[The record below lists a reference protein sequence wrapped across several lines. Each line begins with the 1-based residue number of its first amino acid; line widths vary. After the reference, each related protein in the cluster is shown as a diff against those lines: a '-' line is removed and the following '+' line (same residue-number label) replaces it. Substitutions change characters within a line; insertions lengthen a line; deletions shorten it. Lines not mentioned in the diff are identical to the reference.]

1 MTSDAS
7 VSVIIAAYN
16 AEAFIGRAIASALTQ
31 TLPPHEILIVDDCS
45 TDGTRAVLDAAAQK
59 NPTIRVI
66 AMARNGGPS
75 AARNAGIA
83 QARGDWLAVLD
94 ADDAFAP
101 TRLATLM
108 AFAASTGADF
118 VADDLA
124 YYDAAAAAACVS
136 ASGIGD
142 NIVLPD
148 GPLSLRDYLAHN
160 LADGSGT
167 DWGLLKPIFRRDTLT
182 ARGIAY
188 DPAVRHGEDFRL
200 VVDLLLS
207 GAQFRLL
214 PRPLYL
220 YTQRQGAVSGR
231 PSGMTRTTIAYRKLK
246 DAALAL
252 ARDPRIASDPA
263 IVRLLQQR
271 ASGLARLDDAYFIST
286 SLRTGAFGKIALR
299 TTRDPSFLP
308 FMLRQ
313 IGRAMR
319 RRLQA
324 L

>member
-1 MTSDAS
+1 MTSGAG

-31 TLPPHEILIVDDCS
+31 TLPPREILIVDDCS
-45 TDGTRAVLDAAAQK
+45 TDGTRAVLETAAQK
-59 NPTIRVI
+59 NPIIKVI

-75 AARNAGIA
+75 AARNAAIA

-108 AFAASTGADF
+108 VFADSTGADF

-124 YYDAAAAAACVS
+124 YYDAVAGCVS
-136 ASGIGD
+136 GSGMGVEV
-142 NIVLPD
+142 VLPD

-160 LADGSGT
+160 LADGSGL
-167 DWGLLKPIFRRDTLT
+167 DWGLLKPLFRRGALIEL
-182 ARGIAY
+182 GIAY
-188 DPAVRHGEDFRL
+188 DPSVTHGEDFRL

-207 GAQFRLL
+207 NAQFRIL
-214 PRPLYL
+214 PQPLYL

-231 PSGMTRTTIAYRKLK
+231 ASGMTRTTIAYRKLE

-252 ARDPRIASDPA
+252 ARDPRIAADPA

-271 ASGLARLDDAYFIST
+271 ASGLGRLDDAHFIST
-286 SLRTGAFGKIALR
+286 ALRAGAFGKIVLR

-313 IGRAMR
+313 IGRAMH

-324 L
+324 S

>member
-1 MTSDAS
+1 MTNGAN

-16 AEAFIGRAIASALTQ
+16 AEAFIGRAIASAMTQ
-31 TLPPHEILIVDDCS
+31 TLRPCELLIVDDCS
-45 TDGTRAVLDAAAQK
+45 TDGTRAVLDAAARENQ
-59 NPTIRVI
+59 TIKVI

-83 QARGDWLAVLD
+83 QAQGDWLAVLD

-101 TRLATLM
+101 TRLANLM
-108 AFAASTGADF
+108 AFAEATGADF

-124 YYDAAAAAACVS
+124 YYDAVADCVS
-136 ASGIGD
+136 ARGIGD
-142 NIVLPD
+142 NIVFPD

-160 LADGSGT
+160 LADGRGT
-167 DWGLLKPIFRRDTLT
+167 DWGLLKPIFRRDALT

-207 GAQFRLL
+207 GAQFRIL
-214 PRPLYL
+214 PQPLYL
-220 YTQRQGAVSGR
+220 YTQRQGTVSGR
-231 PSGMTRTTIAYRKLK
+231 RSGMTRTTIAYHKLK
-246 DAALAL
+246 EAALAL
-252 ARDPRIASDPA
+252 ARDPRIASDPES
-263 IVRLLQQR
+263 VGLLRQR
-271 ASGLARLDDAYFIST
+271 ARGLSRLDDAHFIST
-286 SLRTGAFGKIALR
+286 SLRAGALGKIALR
-299 TTRDPSFLP
+299 STRDPSFLP

>member
-1 MTSDAS
+1 MMGEAS

-16 AEAFIGRAIASALTQ
+16 AEAFISRAIASALTQ
-31 TLPPHEILIVDDCS
+31 TLPPREILIVDDCS
-45 TDGTRAVLDAAAQK
+45 TDGTRAVLDAAVREH
-59 NPTIRVI
+59 PTIKVI

-101 TRLATLM
+101 TRLATLT
-108 AFAASTGADF
+108 AFAESTGADF

-124 YYDAAAAAACVS
+124 YYDAVADS
-136 ASGIGD
+136 AGASAIGD
-142 NIVLPD
+142 TIVLPD
-148 GPLSLRDYLAHN
+148 RPLSLRDYLSHN
-160 LADGSGT
+160 LADGRSF
-167 DWGLLKPIFRRDTLT
+167 DWGLLKPIFRRDALIQ
-182 ARGIAY
+182 RDIAY
-188 DPAVRHGEDFRL
+188 DPDVRHGEDFRL
-200 VVDLLLS
+200 VVELLLS
-207 GAQFRLL
+207 GAQFRIL
-214 PRPLYL
+214 PQPLYL

-246 DAALAL
+246 EAALTL
-252 ARDPRIASDPA
+252 ARDPRIASDPEM
-263 IVRLLQQR
+263 IGLLQQR
-271 ASGLARLDDAYFIST
+271 ASGLARLDDAHFIST
-286 SLRTGAFGKIALR
+286 SLRAGAFGEIAAR
-299 TTRDPSFLP
+299 TTRDPAFLP

-319 RRLQA
+319 RRFPA

>member
-1 MTSDAS
+1 MTKDAS

-16 AEAFIGRAIASALTQ
+16 AEAFISRAIASALAQ
-31 TLPPHEILIVDDCS
+31 TLPPYEILIVDDCS

-59 NPTIRVI
+59 NPSIRVI

-101 TRLATLM
+101 TRLATLT
-108 AFAASTGADF
+108 AFAESSGADF

-124 YYDAAAAAACVS
+124 YYDAVAGCVS

-142 NIVLPD
+142 TIVLPD

-167 DWGLLKPIFRRDTLT
+167 DWGLLKPVFRRDTLT
-182 ARGIAY
+182 TRDIAY

-207 GAQFRLL
+207 GAQFRIL
-214 PRPLYL
+214 PQPLYL

-231 PSGMTRTTIAYRKLK
+231 PSGMTRTTVAYRKLK
-246 DAALAL
+246 DAALTL
-252 ARDPRIASDPA
+252 ARDPRIASDPE
-263 IVRLLQQR
+263 IVRLLQKR
-271 ASGLARLDDAYFIST
+271 ASGLARLDDAHFIST
-286 SLRTGAFGKIALR
+286 SLRAGAFGKIAVR

-319 RRLQA
+319 RRLPA

>member
-1 MTSDAS
+1 MTSGAS

-16 AEAFIGRAIASALTQ
+16 AEAFISRAIASALTQ
-31 TLPPHEILIVDDCS
+31 TVPPREILVVDDCS
-45 TDGTRAVLDAAAQK
+45 TDGTRAVLEAAAQK
-59 NPTIRVI
+59 NPMIRVI

-83 QARGDWLAVLD
+83 QARGEWLAVLD

-108 AFAASTGADF
+108 AFAESTGADF

-124 YYDAAAAAACVS
+124 YYDAVAGCVT
-136 ASGIGD
+136 ARGIGD
-142 NIVLPD
+142 TIVLPD
-148 GPLSLRDYLAHN
+148 APVSLRDYLAHN
-160 LADGSGT
+160 LADGRGI
-167 DWGLLKPIFRRDTLT
+167 DWGLLKPIFRRGTLT
-182 ARGIAY
+182 AGEIAY

-200 VVDLLLS
+200 VVELLLS
-207 GAQFRLL
+207 GAQFRIL
-214 PRPLYL
+214 PQPLYL
-220 YTQRQGAVSGR
+220 YTQRQGALSGR

-246 DAALAL
+246 DAALTL
-252 ARDPRIASDPA
+252 ARDPRIASDPEM
-263 IVRLLQQR
+263 VGLLQQR
-271 ASGLARLDDAYFIST
+271 ARGLGRLDDAHFIST
-286 SLRTGAFGKIALR
+286 SLRAGAFGKVAGR
-299 TTRDPSFLP
+299 TIRDPSFLP

-319 RRLQA
+319 RRLPA